1 MLQIAPQQ
9 TILLA
14 TKPADFRC
22 GIDGIA
28 ALCRSQLNQDPFS
41 GKVFVFTN
49 KRRTSVKILVYDG
62 QGYWLCLKRFSK
74 GKLAWWPATQEAAH
88 QLLPSQLQILLYQGS
103 PQTANIPE
111 NWRNITP
118 LEAEAENCLESSLHN
133 SKEAK
138 LVDSCAM
145 L

>member
-14 TKPADFRC
+14 IKPADFRC
-22 GIDGIA
+22 GIDGLA
-28 ALCRSQLNQDPFS
+28 ALCRSQLEQDPFS

-49 KRRTSVKILVYDG
+49 KRRTAVKILVYDG

-74 GKLAWWPATQEAAH
+74 GKLAWWPKDNLSAH

-118 LEAEAENCLESSLHN
+118 LETEVENCPKLSLHN

-138 LVDSCAM
+138 LLGS
-145 L
+145 